1 VPAGAQGSI
10 IVSGVIRWIVIAAVV
25 LLVLAL
31 GFTIAAG
38 FFPDFREASRDI
50 FLVFAAAFHLIA
62 AFLVIVLLVTI
73 LYAVKSLHDLIQVSL
88 VPKIE
93 ATTTKVDEVLDNT
106 RSIVGNVKDSSETIS
121 TTTTYTAERVVS
133 PIIRVSSLIVGV
145 RAAATALARRDVPA
159 DDVQHAQTPGE
170 PG

>member
-1 VPAGAQGSI
+1 M
-10 IVSGVIRWIVIAAVV
+10 SGVIRWIVIAAVV

-38 FFPDFREASRDI
+38 FFPGFREATRDI
-50 FLVFAAAFHLIA
+50 FIVFAAAFHLIA
-62 AFLVIVLLVTI
+62 AFLAIVLLITI
-73 LYAVKSLHDLIQVSL
+73 LYAIKSLHDLIQVSV

-93 ATTTKVDEVLDNT
+93 ATTIKVDEVLDHT
-106 RSIVGNVKDSSETIS
+106 RSIVGNVKESSETIN

-159 DDVQHAQTPGE
+159 DEAPHAHAHSDQG
-170 PG
+170 

>member
-1 VPAGAQGSI
+1 
-10 IVSGVIRWIVIAAVV
+10 VSGVIRWIVIAAVV

-31 GFTIAAG
+31 GFIIVAG
-38 FFPDFREASRDI
+38 FFPEFRVATRDVFI
-50 FLVFAAAFHLIA
+50 VFAAAFQLIA
-62 AFLVIVLLVTI
+62 AFLVIVLLITI
-73 LYAVKSLHDLIQVSL
+73 LYAIKSLHDLIQVSL

-93 ATTTKVDEVLDNT
+93 ATTNKVDEVLDNT

-145 RAAATALARRDVPA
+145 RAAATAMARRDVPA
-159 DDVQHAQTPGE
+159 DDAQQVHAGSEQH
-170 PG
+170 